1 MRGTRVGVQVRLQI
15 HHLLIRVNRVVQP
28 ALLHQSVAQKT
39 VVKAKPSLLDQPS
52 RQRFGLFEAMQVLQ
66 YMPAQQHHRFLALR
80 IAFLD
85 AERALLSELVKT
97 RVETFTRLG
106 YERPAELFES
116 EFRIPA
122 VANLLLEAANF
133 PVGAAVACLRR
144 QHQSQ
149 RVTEN
154 CGWRGALLRLTL
166 ALWPVGNDR

>member
-1 MRGTRVGVQVRLQI
+1 M
-15 HHLLIRVNRVVQP
+15 
-28 ALLHQSVAQKT
+28 LHQSVAQKT

-106 YERPAELFES
+106 HERPAELFES
-116 EFRIPA
+116 EFRILA

-133 PVGAAVACLRR
+133 PVSPAVACLRR
-144 QHQSQ
+144 QYDGQ
-149 RVTEN
+149 RVNGN
-154 CGWRGALLRLTL
+154 CGRLDGLVRLTL
-166 ALWPVGNDR
+166 ALWPLGND